1 MAKPLG
7 SHTDKELE
15 GALAEG
21 RLTKRKAAV
30 AEEILR
36 RRKDAKGGAL
46 KAKHG
51 WMGVFF
57 CRLRFAA
64 IQPEASLAKAATQ
77 LAICAL
83 LMAWAQKSPV
93 PCGTGPASPNLPD
106 HHCCALYQSSTSL
119 RTWSLA

>member
-1 MAKPLG
+1 MAKPIG

-57 CRLRFAA
+57 AA
-64 IQPEASLAKAATQ
+64 FGLLLFSLKGRWRRQPRS
-77 LAICAL
+77 
-83 LMAWAQKSPV
+83 
-93 PCGTGPASPNLPD
+93 
-106 HHCCALYQSSTSL
+106 
-119 RTWSLA
+119 

>member
-15 GALAEG
+15 GALAED

-36 RRKDAKGGAL
+36 RRKDAKR
-46 KAKHG
+46 KATQSQAWLDG
-51 WMGVFF
+51 RVF
-57 CRLRFAA
+57 CRRRFAA
-64 IQPEASLAKAATQ
+64 IQPEAPLAKAATQ

-83 LMAWAQKSPV
+83 LMAWAQKKP
-93 PCGTGPASPNLPD
+93 GPMWDRA
-106 HHCCALYQSSTSL
+106 CKFEST
-119 RTWSLA
+119 